1 MEQLVLTVLAPD
13 KAGQVESIAECVA
26 AHQGNWLESQMAR
39 MGGHFAG
46 ILRIEIPGSQKA
58 GLVEALERL
67 KGRGIG
73 VLIEPTAPVETGL
86 WKPVNLDLTANDRP
100 GIVRDISRLLA
111 RHGVN
116 VERLSTAVSPAPMSN
131 ESLFQ
136 AHAQLAVPESVALAD
151 LQQAFETLA
160 DELLVDLSLTA
171 AV

>member
-46 ILRIEIPGSQKA
+46 ILRIEVPASRKA
-58 GLVEALERL
+58 TLTEALGRL
-67 KGRGIG
+67 QERGIG
-73 VLIEPTAPVETGL
+73 VLIEPTAPLETGR
-86 WKPVNLDLTANDRP
+86 WKPVNLSLTANDRP

-111 RHGVN
+111 GQGVN
-116 VERLSTAVSPAPMSN
+116 VERLSTAVCPAPMSN
-131 ESLFQ
+131 EALFQ
-136 AHAQLAVPESVALAD
+136 AQAQLAVPEGLALGD
-151 LQQAFETLA
+151 LQRAFETLA
-160 DELLVDLSLTA
+160 DELLVELNLTA

>member
-1 MEQLVLTVLAPD
+1 VEQLVLTVLAPD

-46 ILRIEIPGSQKA
+46 ILRVEVPASQRA
-58 GLVEALERL
+58 SLIEALEQL
-67 KGRGIG
+67 KDRGIG
-73 VLIEPTAPVETGL
+73 VLIEPTVPLDTGL
-86 WKPVNLDLTANDRP
+86 WKPVDLSLTANDRP

-116 VERLSTAVSPAPMSN
+116 VERLSTAISSAPMSN

-136 AHAQLAVPESVALAD
+136 AQAHLAVPEGLSLAD
-151 LQQAFETLA
+151 LQRAFETLA
-160 DELLVDLSLTA
+160 DELLVDLNLAA